1 MKFQRISIFNNLGLL
16 NSYRQLQS
24 KSKDF
29 FEKICLMKDDFFI
42 SSKKVRKTSSDFLAL
57 FRLGD
62 MWLLIRSII
71 LIEFCLT
78 FEYRHSHPKVLIVTT
93 TRTSIWSRYYFV
105 SGFLIK
111 TPYFGGCWAVK
122 FLIITFIFF
131 YEKRSF
137 SNQYVC
143 TQWFGIN
150 Y

>member
-1 MKFQRISIFNNLGLL
+1 MKLS
-16 NSYRQLQS
+16 SW
-24 KSKDF
+24 
-29 FEKICLMKDDFFI
+29 KIPDFI
-42 SSKKVRKTSSDFLAL
+42 SRWKHFVKRLCKLPMTLAF
-57 FRLGD
+57 FRLDD

-150 Y
+150 YLSQCLLC